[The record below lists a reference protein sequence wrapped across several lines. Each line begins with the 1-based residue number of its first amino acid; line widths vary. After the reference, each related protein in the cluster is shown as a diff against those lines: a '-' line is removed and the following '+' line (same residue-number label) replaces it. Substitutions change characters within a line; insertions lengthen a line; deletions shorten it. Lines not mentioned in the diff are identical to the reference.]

1 MAGDIEDHAAL
12 AAALESVKGTLENGL
27 KATERIG
34 RPISAKF
41 VLEHGTLQLSL
52 WITKEEGFSEFI
64 LDPAIGFITEI
75 FEFTDSYK
83 LQVTTEEKLAMDK
96 ATVSLLSATEK
107 AVKAND
113 GFRAVSAYP
122 ALKEGQPIAVV
133 TLLAANA
140 FKIVTEKLY

>member
-1 MAGDIEDHAAL
+1 MLEVLRSALAFIVFGCSGPVMAGDIEDHAAL
-12 AAALESVKGTLENGL
+12 AAALENVKGTLENGL

-41 VLEHGTLQLSL
+41 ALEHGTLQLSF
-52 WITKEEGFSEFI
+52 WITKEEGFSEF
-64 LDPAIGFITEI
+64 LLYPAIGYIIELL
-75 FEFTDSYK
+75 ELTDPHQ
-83 LQVTTEEKLAMDK
+83 LQVATEEKLAMDK

-122 ALKEGQPIAVV
+122 
-133 TLLAANA
+133 
-140 FKIVTEKLY
+140 